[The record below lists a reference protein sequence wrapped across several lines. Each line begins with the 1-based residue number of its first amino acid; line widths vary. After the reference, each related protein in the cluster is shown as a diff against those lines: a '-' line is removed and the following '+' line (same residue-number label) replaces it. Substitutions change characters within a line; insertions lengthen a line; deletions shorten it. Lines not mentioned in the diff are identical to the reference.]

1 MAPKS
6 KTKSDSCAKCG
17 VYATKNKDCKYILC
31 GICTVRFNQNLIKKK
46 DISGASDEDVE
57 DEEVE
62 EVEEVEP
69 IQPLIPLSVSVSD
82 EATSITSIIRAI
94 NHTLKQYNKSS

>member
-6 KTKSDSCAKCG
+6 KTKSDSCQKCG
-17 VYATKNKDCKYILC
+17 VYATKNKGEKYNLC
-31 GICTVRFNQNLIKKK
+31 GICTVRFKEGIIKKK

-62 EVEEVEP
+62 EVEE
-69 IQPLIPLSVSVSD
+69 
-82 EATSITSIIRAI
+82 
-94 NHTLKQYNKSS
+94 